1 MRSLSDAQLERLVAD
16 VESDRLERKRSAGQM
31 KEIRKN
37 ICAFANDLPGHGEA
51 GVLLIGVE
59 DDGRLADLE
68 IDDRT
73 LRRLVGLGK
82 DGTVLPMPTIAVEK
96 RQLAGR
102 EIVVILVQPSE
113 VPPVRSAG
121 VVWVRVGPTVRA
133 ATPDEERLLSERRRA
148 RDVTFD
154 MRPAHGTRLADLD
167 QDYLRNRYL
176 PQAVAPE
183 VLEQNERP
191 LERQLRSLRLLP
203 RDSDCPAWG
212 ALLAFARDPREWLPS
227 AYVQFLRFDGPRLT
241 DPISHQKVIVG
252 RLEDVVLELEQLIDL
267 NIVVETRFV
276 GLERESRRPDYP
288 IEALRQLVR
297 NALMHRTY
305 ETNTP
310 VRVYWYS
317 DRVEITSPGGLYG
330 AMSRKNFGGD
340 MIAHRNPLVAE
351 IMYRLGF
358 AQRFGV
364 GIPTAYRELERNG
377 NPEPIFDI
385 DRDRVIAVVKA
396 VS

>member
-1 MRSLSDAQLERLVAD
+1 MSSLSQAELERVVAEP
-16 VESDRLERKRSAGQM
+16 ESDRVERKRSAAQM

-37 ICAFANDLPGHGEA
+37 ICAFANDLPGHGEP

-59 DDGRLADLE
+59 DDGALADLD

-73 LRRLVGLGK
+73 LRRLTDLGK
-82 DGTVLPMPTIAVEK
+82 DGTVLPMPVLFVEK
-96 RQLAGR
+96 RQVAGR
-102 EIVVILVQPSE
+102 QVAVVLVEPAGF
-113 VPPVRSAG
+113 PPVRSAG

-133 ATPDEERLLSERRRA
+133 ATADEERLLTERRRA
-148 RDVTFD
+148 RDMNFD
-154 MRPAHGTRLADLD
+154 MRAAVGAKLSDLD
-167 QDYLRNRYL
+167 EDYLRNHYL

-183 VLEQNERP
+183 VLEKNERP
-191 LERQLRSLRLLP
+191 LERQLRSLRLIP
-203 RDSDCPAWG
+203 GDSNHPAWG
-212 ALLAFARDPREWLPS
+212 ALLAFARDPGEWLPS
-227 AYVQFLRFDGPRLT
+227 AYVQFLRFDGRQLT
-241 DPISHQKVIVG
+241 DPISHQRVVAG

-267 NIVVETRFV
+267 NIVVRTRFV

-305 ETNTP
+305 ETNTA
-310 VRVYWYS
+310 VRVLWYA
-317 DRVEITSPGGLYG
+317 DRVEIISPGGLYG
-330 AMSRKNFGGD
+330 GVNEKNFGRD

-364 GIPTAYRELERNG
+364 GIPTVYRELERNG
-377 NPEPIFDI
+377 NPEPVFDMAPE
-385 DRDRVIAVVKA
+385 RVIAIVRA

>member
-1 MRSLSDAQLERLVAD
+1 MNSLTDARLQRLVAD
-16 VESDRLERKRSAGQM
+16 PESDRLERKRSAGQM

-82 DGTVLPMPTIAVEK
+82 DGTILPMPTMAVEK
-96 RQLAGR
+96 RQLAGS
-102 EIVVILVQPSE
+102 EIVVILVEPSD

-133 ATPDEERLLSERRRA
+133 ATPHEERLLSERRRA
-148 RDVTFD
+148 RDVNFD
-154 MRPAHGTRLADLD
+154 MRPARGTKLTDLD

-212 ALLAFARDPREWLPS
+212 ALLAFSRDPREWLPS
-227 AYVQFLRFDGPRLT
+227 AYVQFLRFDGPHLT
-241 DPISHQKVIVG
+241 DPISHQKVISG
-252 RLEDVVLELEQLIDL
+252 RLEDVVLGSEQLIDL
-267 NIVVETRFV
+267 NIAVETRFV
-276 GLERESRRPDYP
+276 GQERESRHPDYP

-310 VRVYWYS
+310 VRVYWFP

-330 AMSRKNFGGD
+330 IVNRSNFGGD
-340 MIAHRNPLVAE
+340 LIAHRNPLVAE

-364 GIPTAYRELERNG
+364 GIPTVYRELERNG
-377 NPEPIFDI
+377 NPEPVFDI
-385 DRDRVIAVVKA
+385 DTDRVIAVVRA
-396 VS
+396 AS

>member
-1 MRSLSDAQLERLVAD
+1 MISLSDARLERLVAEA
-16 VESDRLERKRSAGQM
+16 ESDRLERKRSAGQM

-59 DDGRLADLE
+59 DDGRLAHLK
-68 IDDRT
+68 INDRT
-73 LRRLVGLGK
+73 LRRLVELGK
-82 DGTVLPMPTIAVEK
+82 DGTILPVPTMAVEK
-96 RQLAGR
+96 RQLTDG
-102 EIVVILVQPSE
+102 EIVVILVEPSE

-133 ATPDEERLLSERRRA
+133 ATPDEERLISERRRA
-148 RDVTFD
+148 SDMNFD
-154 MRPAHGTRLADLD
+154 MRPARGTKLTDLD
-167 QDYLRNRYL
+167 EDYLRTRYL

-183 VLEQNERP
+183 VLEQNERS
-191 LERQLRSLRLLP
+191 LERQLRSLRLLS
-203 RDSDCPAWG
+203 RDSNSPAWG
-212 ALLAFARDPREWLPS
+212 AVLAFARDPREWLAS
-227 AYVQFLRFDGPRLT
+227 AYVQFLRVDGPQLT
-241 DPISHQKVIVG
+241 DSISHQKTIVG
-252 RLEDVVLELEQLIDL
+252 RLEDVVLELERLIDL
-267 NIVVETRFV
+267 NIVVKTRFV
-276 GLERESRRPDYP
+276 GLQRESRRPDYP

-330 AMSRKNFGGD
+330 IMNRKNFGGD
-340 MIAHRNPLVAE
+340 MIAHRNPLIAE

-364 GIPTAYRELERNG
+364 GIPTVYRELERNG
-377 NPEPIFDI
+377 NPEPVFDI
-385 DRDRVIAVVKA
+385 DTDRVIAVVKA